1 MRQLFHHQRRSNTV
15 ASRGIASLFLAALL
29 LLPALSLQAQT
40 AANPL
45 WFIVEADTSWP
56 ALPAYATEALAVE
69 MPVENLAVL
78 QVGARF
84 LASAGDDAGHIVLLT
99 HETPYINGDRVFQ
112 GRLPGDAQT
121 GPFVLTVG
129 VHGVFA
135 YVEIGDLTWQL
146 YANREEGA
154 STYKGWIYQSSALP
168 HERLDHD
175 YVIPLRDN
183 RPVARPQP
191 VAPVALPLALESSAT
206 GQTTSQ
212 TTGQG
217 VYPARTSGINS
228 GNFAID
234 QKFSSASVV
243 AGGSVDVTVNLR
255 NISNE
260 GHQDLTI
267 NFYFVL
273 ENTSLL
279 TASNGCRQ
287 GTLAGQLVLNC
298 PLGNFAPGEAR
309 TLTYSVA
316 TGVASKPNVV
326 STAMIG
332 DLRHDAILKVVS
344 DVQTDSDGD
353 GISDFN
359 EGLLAAGSPNALTLD
374 GSNVVIDVM
383 ALYTQGAASQYGGQ
397 ADTRIN
403 QLIAVANQIYADSG
417 VGITLRPVYHGLVSY
432 DDAVGMDKALEDLTY
447 KKHPAFG
454 DVNALRSAYGADLVM
469 LFRPQG
475 QETARCGL
483 ANLGGFNTQGDFL
496 SSNEKDFAYST
507 IAIDCPVSSVVAHEL
522 GHNMG
527 LTHSRREDGFGG
539 TFDFAT
545 GYGVDGL
552 FSTVMAYP
560 GAFNT
565 DVRVA
570 RFSNPRQNCFGVPC
584 GVDGS
589 DHASGADAVRA
600 LNLVRFQ
607 IASYQPMQVPLL
619 PTRSVRSITGSST
632 DARIALAASV
642 NKGFEYVSAVSTR
655 DNIDVNV
662 SLFVDSTHVGRQGSM
677 HVLATL
683 DGATFF
689 QLDSQGGIHPLKDI
703 SVAGLVPFNPPAAL
717 KAVEYVRVI
726 NAARLG
732 AEFVNQR
739 LQIFVAY
746 SVPAT
751 GELIYTAEPLTLNI
765 MP

>member
-1 MRQLFHHQRRSNTV
+1 MRQLFHHRRPLSAVTV
-15 ASRGIASLFLAALL
+15 RGIVSLFLAALL
-29 LLPALSLQAQT
+29 LFPALSLQAQT
-40 AANPL
+40 AGPL
-45 WFIVEADTSWP
+45 WFIVDADDSWP
-56 ALPAYATEALAVE
+56 ALPAYASEALAVE
-69 MPVENLAVL
+69 VPAENLAML
-78 QVGARF
+78 QVGSRF
-84 LASAGDDAGHIVLLT
+84 LASAGDDAGHTVLLT

-129 VHGVFA
+129 THGVFA

-146 YANREEGA
+146 YANRTEGA

-191 VAPVALPLALESSAT
+191 AAPVALPLALA
-206 GQTTSQ
+206 GQTNGQ

-217 VYPARTSGINS
+217 AYPARTSGINK
-228 GNFAID
+228 GNFALN
-234 QKFSSASVV
+234 QQFSSASVI
-243 AGGSVDVTVNLR
+243 AGGSVDVTVSLR
-255 NISNE
+255 NTSNE

-279 TASNGCRQ
+279 SAPTGCRQ

-298 PLGNFAPGEAR
+298 PLGNFAPGESR

-316 TGVASKPNVV
+316 TGAASKPNVV

-332 DLRHDAILKVVS
+332 DLRHDAILNVVS

-359 EGLLAAGSPNALTLD
+359 ESLLEVSTQSALTLD

-383 ALYTQGAASQYGGQ
+383 ALYTQGAANQYGGQ

-417 VGITLRPVYHGLVSY
+417 VGITLRPVYHGPVQY
-432 DDAVGMDKALEDLTY
+432 DDAADMNSALNALTN
-447 KKHPAFG
+447 KTHPAFT

-565 DVRVA
+565 DVRIA

-589 DHASGADAVRA
+589 DHENGADAVRA

-607 IASYQPMQVPLL
+607 IASYQPTQVPLL

-642 NKGFEYVSAVSTR
+642 NNGLQQVSAVSAQE
-655 DNIDVNV
+655 NIDVNV
-662 SLFVDSTHVGRQGSM
+662 SLFVDSAHVGRLGSM

-683 DGATFF
+683 DGSTFF
-689 QLDSQGGIHPLKDI
+689 QLDSQGGIHPWRDI
-703 SVAGLVPFNPPAAL
+703 SFAGLVPFNPPAAL

-732 AEFVNQR
+732 AAFVNQR

-746 SVPAT
+746 SVAES
-751 GELIYTAEPLTLNI
+751 GEVIYTAEPLTLDI